1 MLAQLNKPA
10 VQLIIFLVV
19 VIGAGAFFVLQK
31 QQPSTTM
38 TAATGAATAPGPA
51 ASAKMGQSGVDQ
63 LKTRGGKD
71 QLSSVGQ
78 SSHIDKFVVPPPKAE
93 PPRLVQSKPQKQE
106 KPKPPVFP
114 SLVQVNHPMPIKPFV
129 AQAPKIFAPRGT
141 LIKCTLV
148 MTVESN
154 ALETPLVGLVSE
166 DVWFQGNLI
175 VPVGTQVQAQAS
187 AGKTRDRIDVRGAYT
202 FIWDDGKEYVTGGI
216 ALDHTPLPD
225 GTYSLTDGSAG
236 IRGRVLKTDDYAEL
250 KILISQALTSVL
262 QSQQSSF
269 QSIYGIVPQ
278 NTAANAGLAGGAGA
292 SNAYAN
298 LLTKKL
304 EKDSEY
310 VQVPAGTQFYIFTT
324 DVFEPELR
332 SIAGLKQGN
341 APKASTQLALEA
353 HKAQVAEA
361 ESLAKADKVHGEEIK
376 SEADLREHE
385 ALRQAQMERTRALIA
400 PLQTQ
405 SREPMDNATP
415 QPVLE
420 KTP

>member
-19 VIGAGAFFVLQK
+19 VGGAGAFFVLQK
-31 QQPSTTM
+31 QQPTT
-38 TAATGAATAPGPA
+38 TTVNAPPPA
-51 ASAKMGQSGVDQ
+51 AAAKMGQGGVDR
-63 LKTRGGKD
+63 LKVRGSSD
-71 QLSSVGQ
+71 QLSTVGQ
-78 SSHIDKFVVPPPKAE
+78 SAKLDKFAVPPPKAD
-93 PPRLVQSKPQKQE
+93 PPRLAAAPKPQKQE

-114 SLVQVNHPMPIKPFV
+114 SLVQVNKPIPIKPFV
-129 AQAPKIFAPRGT
+129 AQPPKIFAPRGT

-148 MTVESN
+148 MTLESN
-154 ALETPLVGLVSE
+154 ALEAPLVGLVSE
-166 DVWFQGNLI
+166 DVWFQGQLI

-187 AGKTRDRIDVRGAYT
+187 AGKSRDRIDVRGAYT
-202 FIWDDGKEYVTGGI
+202 FIWDDGKEYVCSGI

-236 IRGRVLKTDDYAEL
+236 VRGRILKTDDYAEVKL
-250 KILISQALTSVL
+250 LISQALTAVL

-269 QSIYGIVPQ
+269 QSIYGNVPQ
-278 NTAANAGLAGGAGA
+278 NTTSNAGLAGAAGGT
-292 SNAYAN
+292 NAYAN
-298 LLTKKL
+298 LLSKKL

-332 SIAGLKQGN
+332 SVAGLKQGN
-341 APKASTQLALEA
+341 VAKASTQLAQEA
-353 HKAQVAEA
+353 HQAQVAVA
-361 ESLAKADKVHGEEIK
+361 ESLEKAGKVHEEQVK
-376 SEADLREHE
+376 SEADLREKE
-385 ALRQAQMERTRALIA
+385 VLRQAQMERTRALIA

-405 SREPMDNATP
+405 SSAPMENATP